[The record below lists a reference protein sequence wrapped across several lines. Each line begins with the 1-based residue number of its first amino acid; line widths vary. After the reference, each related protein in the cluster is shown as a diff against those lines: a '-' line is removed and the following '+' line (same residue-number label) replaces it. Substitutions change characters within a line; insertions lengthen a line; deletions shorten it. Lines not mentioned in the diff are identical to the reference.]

1 MSDDPDRPSSAPAP
15 VRHVGVIVPAPA
27 DRETLSAERR
37 AAIAAYNR
45 ALFEASNV
53 DDAAASNDAAGAGAS
68 SDVDVPDDA
77 DDQCDAD
84 DADVASETDDPAGH
98 G

>member
-1 MSDDPDRPSSAPAP
+1 MSDDPDRHSSDPNP
-15 VRHVGVIVPAPA
+15 VRHVGVIVPTPA

-45 ALFEASNV
+45 ALLEASDV
-53 DDAAASNDAAGAGAS
+53 DDAVESKDAAGAGAS
-68 SDVDVPDDA
+68 SDL

-84 DADVASETDDPAGH
+84 DQRETDDPAGH